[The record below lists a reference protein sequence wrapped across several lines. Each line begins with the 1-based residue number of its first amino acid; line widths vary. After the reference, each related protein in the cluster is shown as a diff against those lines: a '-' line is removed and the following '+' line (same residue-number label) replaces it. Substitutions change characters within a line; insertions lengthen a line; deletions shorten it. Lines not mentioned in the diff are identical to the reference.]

1 MKTKI
6 ILILTAFL
14 LLMVGICHVQTDRLK
29 KAQIEAQ
36 RQAQNVATLMTEA
49 NTYRTRDSLSAAK
62 AETLELR
69 IKEFEQYRAED
80 AELIKSLK
88 TKNRELASINET
100 QAATIIDISTK
111 PKDTVIV
118 VRDSVVVPA
127 IKVHSGDAW
136 YDFDGIFAEGEFS
149 GTLVSRDSLVV
160 VETIK
165 RKKFLWWKTKKI
177 KNRQIDVVS
186 RNPHTNIINVEQVRI
201 IE

>member
-6 ILILTAFL
+6 ILILTGFL

-36 RQAQNVATLMTEA
+36 RQQKNVEVLMTEA

-69 IKEFEQYRAED
+69 LKEFEQYRAED

-88 TKNRELASINET
+88 TKNRELESINET

-127 IKVHSGDAW
+127 VKVHSGDAW
-136 YDFDGIFAEGEFS
+136 YDFDGILAEGKFS

-165 RKKFLWWKTKKI
+165 RKKFLFWKTKRI
-177 KNRQIDVVS
+177 KNRQVDVVAK
-186 RNPHTNIINVEQVRI
+186 NPHTTILSVEQIKI